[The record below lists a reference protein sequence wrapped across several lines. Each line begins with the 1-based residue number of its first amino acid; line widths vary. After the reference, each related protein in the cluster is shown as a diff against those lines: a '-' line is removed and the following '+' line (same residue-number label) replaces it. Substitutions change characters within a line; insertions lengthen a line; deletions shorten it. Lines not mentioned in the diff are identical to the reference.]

1 MEKREAGRQ
10 PGRQAAEEKTNVT
23 IYGIVAAT
31 CTCNNEAATAA
42 AAAAVI
48 RVCATCVC
56 NPCVCVCVCA
66 GSAARRH
73 VSTDQLVISFCSA
86 ASSAAAAGNPYKP
99 NMLTK
104 HEKQN

>member
-1 MEKREAGRQ
+1 MWKKEKQAARQ
-10 PGRQAAEEKTNVT
+10 VAEEKTNVT

-42 AAAAVI
+42 AAVAVVI

-56 NPCVCVCVCA
+56 WQRCP
-66 GSAARRH
+66 ARRH

-86 ASSAAAAGNPYKP
+86 AASAAAAGNPYKP